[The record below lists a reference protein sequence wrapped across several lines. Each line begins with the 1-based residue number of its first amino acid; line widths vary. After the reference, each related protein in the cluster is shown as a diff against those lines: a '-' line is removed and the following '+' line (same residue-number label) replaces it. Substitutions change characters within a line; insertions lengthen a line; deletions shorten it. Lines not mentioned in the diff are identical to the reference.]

1 MSGTRDV
8 AQLATTFPACTN
20 PALQKA
26 CAAILA
32 QEVEERGLEIQVYPQ
47 TEASPGYMKPCLQNK
62 NKKVPHFLYGLV
74 SPRLKRECAM
84 NNNIYKELNVAPDM

>member
-1 MSGTRDV
+1 V

-62 NKKVPHFLYGLV
+62 TPTRTRQN
-74 SPRLKRECAM
+74 LKNVCVK
-84 NNNIYKELNVAPDM
+84 NFNIVH

>member
-1 MSGTRDV
+1 MNDLKRKKRKKEKVPNCWAWLCTPLTPDLRGCTFQGQPGLQIESWRTRD
-8 AQLATTFPACTN
+8 C
-20 PALQKA
+20 
-26 CAAILA
+26 
-32 QEVEERGLEIQVYPQ
+32 Y
-47 TEASPGYMKPCLQNK
+47 TEKPCLQNK